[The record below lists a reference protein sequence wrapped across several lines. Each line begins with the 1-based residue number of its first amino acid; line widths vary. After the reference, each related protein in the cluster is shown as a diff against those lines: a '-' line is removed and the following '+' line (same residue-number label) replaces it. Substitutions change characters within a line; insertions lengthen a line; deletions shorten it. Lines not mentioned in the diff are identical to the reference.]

1 MSEQETAVPTWR
13 KSSRCEA
20 NNCVEVI
27 TQGSGVGVRDN
38 TQPDIH
44 LHFDGDS
51 WRSLLRD
58 IRDGRLSR

>member
-1 MSEQETAVPTWR
+1 MNQQETALPTWR
-13 KSSRCEA
+13 KSSRCDA
-20 NNCVEVI
+20 GSCVEVAHH
-27 TQGSGVGVRDN
+27 GGAVGVRDN